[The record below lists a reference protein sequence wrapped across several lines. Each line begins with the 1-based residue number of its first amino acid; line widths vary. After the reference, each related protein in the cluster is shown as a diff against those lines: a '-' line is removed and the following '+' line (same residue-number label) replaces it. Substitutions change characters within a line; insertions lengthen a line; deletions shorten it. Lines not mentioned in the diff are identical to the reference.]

1 MTSAERK
8 EEIAGRIAQ
17 IKNQLPL
24 ATRLLAVSKYHTCED
39 IEAAYDAGQRLFGES
54 RVQELELKHAEVTH
68 EDIEWHFIGHLQ
80 RNKVKYIAPYVK
92 MIHAVDSMR
101 LMQEINKQGQ
111 TVGRTIDCLLEVHV
125 AQEESKFGFTP
136 ESLVEML
143 EEGEWKSMPFVR
155 ICGIMGMASNTD
167 DRLRILAD
175 FETLKATYDQVKAS
189 YFSERP
195 SFCELSMGMTHDFPI
210 AVEQGS
216 TMVRVGSGIFAETK

>member
-1 MTSAERK
+1 MTPEERK
-8 EEIAGRIAQ
+8 NQIAGRIAAVT
-17 IKNQLPL
+17 NQLP
-24 ATRLLAVSKYHTCED
+24 ATAKLLAVSKYHTCED
-39 IEAAYDAGQRLFGES
+39 IEAAYEAGQRLFGES
-54 RVQELELKHAEVTH
+54 RVQELEAKREAITH

-111 TVGRTIDCLLEVHV
+111 TVGRTINCLLEVHV

-136 ESLVEML
+136 EALVEML

-155 ICGIMGMASNTD
+155 ICGIMGMASHTD
-167 DRLRILAD
+167 NRLRILAD
-175 FETLKATYDQVKAS
+175 FESLKAVFDQVKKQ
-189 YFSERP
+189 YFAERP
-195 SFCELSMGMTHDFPI
+195 SFCELSMGMTHDYPI

-216 TMVRVGSGIFAETK
+216 TMVRVGSGIFAETE